1 MIRGLASL
9 FGLHWQLSSCGNA
22 TETLSVA
29 WQTQRNRNDALGE
42 YMRSSS
48 YAEMTPEILLRIL

>member
-9 FGLHWQLSSCGNA
+9 FGLHWQPSGGGNA
-22 TETLSVA
+22 AEPLPA
-29 WQTQRNRNDALGE
+29 ARQRQHNDALGE
-42 YMRSSS
+42 YLRSSS